1 MNTIFIIDKDK
12 KTELSEDLKAK
23 LYKIFDD
30 KGYKTETVEI
40 DKNEVFP
47 CLGCFQCTT
56 GECVRKD
63 KVNQI
68 KKNVQRYDLTVF
80 LTPVLFGHFSSSI
93 KNAIDRG
100 AGSHNWQ
107 IIIGY
112 GSDIDDEEKSIF
124 IDLTAKHRGSADI
137 VHPGMDRRV
146 DVFVTRSA
154 EDSTAICETVK
165 KLEVGGGK
173 A

>member
-1 MNTIFIIDKDK
+1 MNAIFIIDKDK
-12 KTELSEDLKAK
+12 KTELSEDLKVK

-30 KGYKTETVEI
+30 KGYKNETVEI
-40 DKNEVFP
+40 GKDEALP
-47 CLGCFQCTT
+47 CLGCFQCPT

-63 KVNQI
+63 TVNQI
-68 KKNVQRYDLTVF
+68 RKNIRRYDLTVF
-80 LTPVLFGHFSSSI
+80 MTPVLFGHFSAVI

-124 IDLTAKHRGSADI
+124 MDLTAKHRGSADI
-137 VHPGMDRRV
+137 VHPGMDRYV
-146 DVFVTRSA
+146 YVYVTRSA
-154 EDSTAICETVK
+154 EDSTVICEALK
-165 KLEVGGGK
+165 KLEVGGGMV
-173 A
+173 